1 MKQGAVE
8 SVSDL
13 QYDFVAAGFSN
24 DDEMAEYVA
33 TQRSVAGVLM
43 LSGALPLEMMG
54 VDQWPAIV
62 PAQINYTIGNPFRNQ
77 EGVDKIVA
85 SIRAAGAVAETF
97 DYPGRGHLFT
107 DKSLVDEHDP
117 RASQQLRERVLAFG
131 SLNH

>member
-1 MKQGAVE
+1 MQRAVE

-13 QYDFVAAGFSN
+13 QDDFVAAGFSN
-24 DDEMAEYVA
+24 GDEMAEYVA

-54 VDQWPAIV
+54 VEQWPAIL
-62 PAQINYTIGNPFRNQ
+62 PAQIRYTIGDPFRDQ
-77 EGVDKIVA
+77 EGVDKVVA
-85 SIRAAGAVAETF
+85 SIRAAGAEVETF

-117 RASQQLRERVLAFG
+117 RASQQLWERVFAFG
-131 SLNH
+131 SLNR